1 MSLRRRVGSRSASH
15 THYRRFYF
23 RAKTEQDAGHFLGR
37 RFRGSCANRIVGL
50 GLQMLLKKEHMKP
63 ANFVFEILRS
73 FIRPRGLGPQLSL
86 LLTLRGCFN
95 DRMAQGL
102 APMIRHVQLN
112 IYIYI
117 CIPPRIWSPFGIYI
131 GHSREEFWEARGGL
145 NALLG
150 VVGSC
155 GVTLSPKG

>member
-1 MSLRRRVGSRSASH
+1 MCRSAAGLAQEVLWTH
-15 THYRRFYF
+15 TTAYF
-23 RAKTEQDAGHFLGR
+23 IFVLKQDKMLVTFLGGC
-37 RFRGSCANRIVGL
+37 FRGSCDNRIVGL
-50 GLQMLLKKEHMKP
+50 GLQMLLNKWHMKP

-73 FIRPRGLGPQLSL
+73 FRRPRGLGPQLSL

-131 GHSREEFWEARGGL
+131 GHSGEEFWEARGGL

-155 GVTLSPKG
+155 

>member
-1 MSLRRRVGSRSASH
+1 MQRGAPLCRSAAGLAQEVLWTH
-15 THYRRFYF
+15 TTAYF
-23 RAKTEQDAGHFLGR
+23 IFVLKQDKMLVTFWGGC
-37 RFRGSCANRIVGL
+37 FRGSCDNRIVGL
-50 GLQMLLKKEHMKP
+50 GLQMLLNKWHMKP

-73 FIRPRGLGPQLSL
+73 FRRPRGLGPQLSL

-117 CIPPRIWSPFGIYI
+117 YVYPLGSGR
-131 GHSREEFWEARGGL
+131 
-145 NALLG
+145 LL
-150 VVGSC
+150 VS
-155 GVTLSPKG
+155 T